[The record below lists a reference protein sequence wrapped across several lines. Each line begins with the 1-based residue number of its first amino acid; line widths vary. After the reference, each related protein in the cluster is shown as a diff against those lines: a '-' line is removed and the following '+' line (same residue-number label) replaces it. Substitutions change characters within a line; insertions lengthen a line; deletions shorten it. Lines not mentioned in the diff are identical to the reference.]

1 MVTVDWDSLSKAL
14 EYFEKPILIQEG
26 QIAIIE
32 GDKYIYKKG
41 EWILQEPQDDE

>member
-1 MVTVDWDSLSKAL
+1 MVTVDWESLSKAL

-32 GDKYIYKKG
+32 GEKYIYKKG
-41 EWILQEPQDDE
+41 EWVLKDTKQDD